1 MAQQPDIVGMFTG
14 ISSKP
19 LSYEERTV
27 KDLTSSVLGL
37 FGKEPEE
44 VTQKRQISNM
54 IASFD
59 TRPPVEQKQI
69 LAQLQAVGQGGLAQ
83 QLAAQAQATKEATQA
98 GQQKQ
103 ALKTF
108 VTSKLGQEYGPLVE
122 SGAITID
129 NYKDFFGDANKGDK
143 RYLAIGGNALDTFTG
158 QWLVPPS
165 KDEDLIKVGD
175 NLYSLSTKQ
184 FIVPPKEDP
193 KTTKITEYNFMR
205 DQNTKLGLPTPTY
218 ENWSKGETN
227 VVSPQAKLYYE
238 AKADHELNNPDT
250 PFGYS
255 LAEWIDRNKK
265 ADLKT
270 VEILDPLTGFGNSYL
285 VNNEGERVQN
295 LGITKLPTYEI
306 EDNDDGTYYVINKT
320 TGDRGKKHT
329 TPESAKMEQDAFNIT
344 MSNINQL
351 DSTLG
356 IIGDAKSLGQ
366 DMGIAGA
373 LVYDVFKTLPLTE
386 SKQLANKIS
395 TIQSNLAFDRLQ
407 KMRNES
413 PTGGALGQ
421 VSNMELGLLK
431 DSVSA
436 LDPSAGVAAFNEQ
449 IKIVEQHYN
458 RYRASLIGQT
468 DFRVKNGFIYIQSPD
483 GTIHKVRQGA
493 M

>member
-19 LSYEERTV
+19 LSYEDKV
-27 KDLTSSVLGL
+27 AKNLTSSALGL
-37 FGKEPEE
+37 FGKESRE
-44 VTQKRQISNM
+44 VKQQRQLSDL
-54 IASFD
+54 IAGFD
-59 TRPPVEQKQI
+59 SRPPAEQKQI
-69 LAQLQAVGQGGLAQ
+69 LAQLQAVGQGALAQ
-83 QLAAQAQATKEATQA
+83 QLAAQAQATKQATQA

-122 SGAITID
+122 SGAITVD
-129 NYKDFFGDANKGDK
+129 NYKDFFGDAKKGDK
-143 RYLAIGGNALDTFTG
+143 RYLAIGSNALDTVTG

-165 KDEDLIKVGD
+165 KDENLIKVGE
-175 NLYSLSTKQ
+175 NLYDLTTKQ
-184 FIVPPKEDP
+184 FLVPPKEDP
-193 KTTKITEYNFMR
+193 QTANITEYNFVR
-205 DQNTKLGLPTPTY
+205 DQNTKLGLPTPTF
-218 ENWSKGETN
+218 EDWSKGKTN
-227 VVSPQAKLYYE
+227 EVSPQAKLYYE
-238 AKADHELNNPDT
+238 AKRDHELNNTDT
-250 PFGYS
+250 PFGYT
-255 LAEWIDRNKK
+255 LAEWIDRNQK
-265 ADLKT
+265 ADLTT

-320 TGDRGKKHT
+320 TGDRGKRHGT
-329 TPESAKMEQDAFNIT
+329 VESAKMEQDAFNIT

-366 DMGIAGA
+366 DMGITGA
-373 LVYDVFKTLPLTE
+373 LVYDVFKTLPLTA
-386 SKQLANKIS
+386 SKELANKIS

-407 KMRNES
+407 KMRNDS

-468 DFRVKNGFIYIQSPD
+468 DFRVANGKIYIKAPD
-483 GTIHKVRQGA
+483 GTIHSVPKGG